1 VTKLQQC
8 RYDTALPLYRGGG
21 NSGVRAVVFMKKIMN
36 QLLFLWHN
44 TRDLTNSPAFSQNKR
59 FGEMLRGIL
68 PMWDGAQTG
77 KSDASDD
84 AVS

>member
-1 VTKLQQC
+1 MLK
-8 RYDTALPLYRGGG
+8 
-21 NSGVRAVVFMKKIMN
+21 
-36 QLLFLWHN
+36 
-44 TRDLTNSPAFSQNKR
+44 
-59 FGEMLRGIL
+59 EMLRGIL